1 MACDLQFE
9 SIIREHQD
17 FVFRTLTRLTGPGE
31 HVEDLAQEVFL
42 RLYRGLDSFR
52 GEAKLTTWLYRIT
65 LNVAQDEWK
74 RRKKE
79 QTNTSFDDPDAA
91 WPERIAGLDD
101 NAEQILSRRQSL
113 AAVNQALGELSDSER
128 AVIILFHQE
137 ECTYE
142 QIAVTL
148 NLPLNTVRT
157 HLHRGRQKL
166 KDRLKS
172 QIKGNQPVER
182 RSLWT
187 TQTPSTKPSQTLLR
201 SGAQ

>member
-1 MACDLQFE
+1 VAAQIQFE
-9 SIIREHQD
+9 EVVREHQE
-17 FVFRTLTRLTGPGE
+17 FVFRTLARLTGRGD

-42 RLYRGLDSFR
+42 RLYRGVDSFR

-79 QTNTSFDDPDAA
+79 QAHTSFDDPEAGWA
-91 WPERIAGLDD
+91 ERIPNAAD
-101 NAEQILSRRQSL
+101 NAEQILSHRQAM
-113 AAVNQALGELSDSER
+113 AAVNDALDELSENER
-128 AVIILFHQE
+128 AVIVMFHQE

-142 QIAVTL
+142 QIAVVL

-166 KDRLKS
+166 KQRLQERVREKS
-172 QIKGNQPVER
+172 ER
-182 RSLWT
+182 RSAC
-187 TQTPSTKPSQTLLR
+187 QIAVEAR
-201 SGAQ
+201 

>member
-1 MACDLQFE
+1 MAAPIQFE
-9 SIIREHQD
+9 EVVREHQE
-17 FVFRTLTRLTGPGE
+17 FVFRTLARLTGGGE

-79 QTNTSFDDPDAA
+79 QVNTSFDDPDAGWA
-91 WPERIAGLDD
+91 ERIAGGDGD
-101 NAEQILSRRQSL
+101 AEEILSRRQ
-113 AAVNQALGELSDSER
+113 AMDVVNDALGELNETER
-128 AVIILFHQE
+128 SVIVMFHQE

-142 QIAVTL
+142 QIALVL
-148 NLPLNTVRT
+148 KLPLNTVRT

-166 KDRLKS
+166 KDRLKERLS
-172 QIKGNQPVER
+172 ER
-182 RSLWT
+182 RSVC
-187 TQTPSTKPSQTLLR
+187 Q
-201 SGAQ
+201 AQIGVRAGTR

>member
-1 MACDLQFE
+1 M
-9 SIIREHQD
+9 REHQE
-17 FVFRTLTRLTGPGE
+17 FVFRTLARLTGRGE

-79 QTNTSFDDPDAA
+79 QVNTSFDDPDAGWA
-91 WPERIAGLDD
+91 ERIPGADED
-101 NAEQILSRRQSL
+101 AEQILSQKQ
-113 AAVNQALGELSDSER
+113 AMAEVNNALGELSEPER
-128 AVIILFHQE
+128 AVIVMFHQE

-142 QIAVTL
+142 QIALVL
-148 NLPLNTVRT
+148 KLPLNTVRT

-166 KDRLKS
+166 KERLR
-172 QIKGNQPVER
+172 ER
-182 RSLWT
+182 MT
-187 TQTPSTKPSQTLLR
+187 ICQAHIQTR
-201 SGAQ
+201 

>member
-1 MACDLQFE
+1 MGAPVEFE
-9 SIIREHQD
+9 EVVREHQE
-17 FVFRTLTRLTGPGE
+17 FVFRTLTRLTGTGE

-79 QTNTSFDDPDAA
+79 QANTSFDDPDAGWA
-91 WPERIAGLDD
+91 ERIGGREDD
-101 NAEQILSRRQSL
+101 AEQILSRRQAM
-113 AAVNQALGELSDSER
+113 AAVNHALGELSEAER
-128 AVIILFHQE
+128 SVIVMFHQE

-142 QIAVTL
+142 QIAMVL
-148 NLPLNTVRT
+148 KLPLNTVRT

-166 KDRLKS
+166 KERLKERLT
-172 QIKGNQPVER
+172 ER
-182 RSLWT
+182 RSVC
-187 TQTPSTKPSQTLLR
+187 P
-201 SGAQ
+201 AQAR